1 MIKKITKLVLVTAL
15 QLQITLYMEI
25 LLFWYQPSK
34 VPNLAHHC
42 SDELPLYSQAVQL
55 KPIWVV
61 VCISRNQVWN
71 AKIFLCLIKIYWLTA
86 GKLGERGQRGGKE
99 KFIICWVLLPV
110 KTSST
115 KEAELTNSF
124 AYTALASW
132 YIMSRLL
139 TKALKNRDQQPPC
152 IASEHLEIVPHADRM
167 INSSELQVLLHNT
180 HTKKKGKPFLL
191 KFNTYS
197 KLLIIQDVFK
207 CCMS

>member
-86 GKLGERGQRGGKE
+86 GKLGERGQGGGEGETHYLLSSVTSENIQYQGSWTDKLICLHSTSFLIYYE
-99 KFIICWVLLPV
+99 QTFNEGIKKQRSTTTMHRLRTLRNSASCRQNDKFIRT
-110 KTSST
+110 TSAFT
-115 KEAELTNSF
+115 Q
-124 AYTALASW
+124 Y
-132 YIMSRLL
+132 
-139 TKALKNRDQQPPC
+139 
-152 IASEHLEIVPHADRM
+152 
-167 INSSELQVLLHNT
+167 T
-180 HTKKKGKPFLL
+180 HTKKGKTFSP
-191 KFNTYS
+191 
-197 KLLIIQDVFK
+197 
-207 CCMS
+207 